1 MRAQRSLSSLFV
13 LVILLES
20 ASAFAGYDDTWF
32 IQKSWSGEY
41 PLGFSVTKKRTTLM
55 ARSGMDK
62 DLPRDVACE
71 MPYLALIH
79 PWNKERIRK
88 SNLQFFSATKILK
101 MVAKED
107 FDFGDD
113 ITVKKGEVVEYIA
126 NGAEGFFG
134 VRIGG
139 KPYDADQSLFQFVET
154 PTQDQFVED
163 DWVLLACQGG
173 NRAYIFVYDLG
184 VRRWPDASA
193 FVPGI
198 SDEGPGLAGGPSS
211 ARDLTEQEVSA
222 MEKAKGAAKK

>member
-1 MRAQRSLSSLFV
+1 MHALL
-13 LVILLES
+13 LALMILLTS
-20 ASAFAGYDDTWF
+20 TARTFAGYDDTWF
-32 IQKSWSGEY
+32 QSNFWSGEY
-41 PLGFSVTKKRTTLM
+41 PPGFSVTKKRTTLM

-62 DLPRDVACE
+62 DLPRDVACG

-88 SNLQFFSATKILK
+88 SNLQFFSATKIIK
-101 MVAKED
+101 MIAKED

-126 NGAEGFFG
+126 NRAEGFFY

-139 KPYDADQSLFQFVET
+139 KPYDADQSLFHFVET
-154 PTQDQFVED
+154 PTRDQFVED
-163 DWVLLACQGG
+163 DRVLLTCQGG

-184 VRRWPDASA
+184 VRRWSDAPA

-198 SDEGPGLAGGPSS
+198 SDTGPGQEGYGK
-211 ARDLTEQEVSA
+211 ARDLTEQEAVA
-222 MEKAKGAAKK
+222 MEKEKAAAKN

>member
-1 MRAQRSLSSLFV
+1 MRALRLV
-13 LVILLES
+13 LVILFASS
-20 ASAFAGYDDTWF
+20 AGALAGYDDTWF
-32 IQKSWSGEY
+32 KSNFWSGEY
-41 PLGFSVTKKRTTLM
+41 PPRFSVTKKRTTLM

-79 PWNKERIRK
+79 PWNKERTRK
-88 SNLQFFSATKILK
+88 SNLQFFSVTKIIK
-101 MVAKED
+101 MIAKED

-126 NGAEGFFG
+126 NRAEGFFY

-139 KPYDADQSLFQFVET
+139 KPYDADQSLFEFVET

-163 DWVLLACQGG
+163 DCVLLTCQGG
-173 NRAYIFVYDLG
+173 NRAYIFAYDLG
-184 VRRWPDASA
+184 VRRWPDAPA

-198 SDEGPGLAGGPSS
+198 SDTGPGQNGYGK
-211 ARDLTEQEVSA
+211 ARDLTEQ
-222 MEKAKGAAKK
+222 

>member
-1 MRAQRSLSSLFV
+1 MRALRLV
-13 LVILLES
+13 LVILFASS
-20 ASAFAGYDDTWF
+20 AGAFAGYDDTWF
-32 IQKSWSGEY
+32 KSKFWSGEY
-41 PLGFSVTKKRTTLM
+41 PPGFSVTKKRTTLM

-62 DLPRDVACE
+62 DLPRDVECE

-88 SNLQFFSATKILK
+88 SNLQFFSATKIIK
-101 MVAKED
+101 MIAKED

-126 NGAEGFFG
+126 NRAEGFFY

-139 KPYDADQSLFQFVET
+139 KPYDADRSLFEFVET

-163 DWVLLACQGG
+163 DWVLLTCQGG
-173 NRAYIFVYDLG
+173 NRVYIFAYDLG
-184 VRRWPDASA
+184 VRRWPDVPA

-198 SDEGPGLAGGPSS
+198 SDTGPGQNGYGK
-211 ARDLTEQEVSA
+211 ARDLTEQEAVA
-222 MEKAKGAAKK
+222 MEKEKAAAKK